1 MMHTNL
7 QFAFA
12 VLDLNCHLL
21 NFDFHQQTPFQAART
36 RNYRRKKSF
45 VIFGIQPGRGFLG
58 TRLAPVL
65 V

>member
-1 MMHTNL
+1 MDL

-12 VLDLNCHLL
+12 VPDLNCHLL
-21 NFDFHQQTPFQAART
+21 NVDFHQQTLFQTVGARS
-36 RNYRRKKSF
+36 YRRKERF
-45 VIFGIQPGRGFLG
+45 VTFGIQPGRGFLG